1 MFRTNSSR
9 EFYPEMVNIEDLVP
23 QDHLLRKINE
33 TIDFSFIA
41 EKCRPLYCE
50 DNGRPCIDPI
60 MLFKMLLIGYLYG
73 IRSERRLIEEIRVNI
88 AYRWFVGLSL
98 TDPVPHHST
107 FSQNRRRRFQQST
120 IYQEIFDEIILQ
132 AIDHGFIDGKQL
144 FTDSTFLKAN
154 ASKSK
159 FKKQKVT
166 VTPKD
171 YMDEL
176 EKAID
181 EDRIQHGKKPFKK
194 KRIQLKEREIRV
206 STTDPDSGYM
216 VRDGKP
222 EGFFYLDH
230 RTVDGKYNFITD
242 VYVTPGN
249 VHDSIPYLERL
260 DRQIDRFGFR
270 VEEVAL
276 DAGYLTIPICQG
288 LKGREIFAVI
298 AHRRFRPK
306 KGLFHKWQFKYI
318 PEKDVYLCPAKHE
331 LPYKTTNRSG
341 YREYKSNPKVC
352 QTCPFLSKCTHS
364 KTFTKTITRH
374 VWEDAKEWARHNRL
388 SDRGKQLYKRRGQ
401 TIERS
406 FADAKELHGLRYARY
421 RGLAKVTEQ
430 CLLTAVAQ
438 NVKKLALLLSKR
450 GKGFAIWLIGHI
462 RFTLSVYISEIYKTP
477 FLFRRTGWGLS
488 SISTPFPFGKGV
500 SAFLTIYA

>member
-1 MFRTNSSR
+1 MFRTNPSR
-9 EFYPEMVNIEDLVP
+9 EFQPETVNIEDLVP

-41 EKCRPLYCE
+41 EKCRPLYCQ
-50 DNGRPCIDPI
+50 DNGRPCIDPV
-60 MLFKMLLIGYLYG
+60 MLLKMLLIGYLYG

-98 TDPVPHHST
+98 TDPVPHHT
-107 FSQNRRRRFQQST
+107 IFSQNRRRRFQQSE
-120 IYQEIFDEIILQ
+120 IYQEIFDEIVLQ
-132 AIDHGFIDGKQL
+132 AMQHGFIEGKQL

-171 YMDEL
+171 YVEQL

-181 EDRIQHGKKPFKK
+181 EDRMQHGKKPFKK
-194 KRIQLKEREIRV
+194 KRIQLEEREIRV

-249 VHDSIPYLERL
+249 IHDSVPYLERL
-260 DRQIDRFGFR
+260 DRQINRFGFQ

-276 DAGYLTIPICQG
+276 DAGYLTMPICQG
-288 LKGREIFAVI
+288 LKEREIFAVI
-298 AHRRFRPK
+298 AHRSFRPK
-306 KGLFHKWQFKYI
+306 KGLFFKWQFKYI

-331 LPYKTTNRSG
+331 LSYKTTNRSG
-341 YREYKSNPKVC
+341 YREYKSNPQVC
-352 QTCPFLSKCTHS
+352 KNCPFLSKCTHS
-364 KTFTKTITRH
+364 KTYTKTITRH
-374 VWEDAKEWARHNRL
+374 VWEDAKEWARQNRL
-388 SDRGKQLYKRRGQ
+388 SERGKQLYKRRSQ

-421 RGLAKVTEQ
+421 RGLAKVREQ
-430 CLLTAVAQ
+430 CLLIAVAQ
-438 NVKKLALLLSKR
+438 NIKKMALLLSKR
-450 GKGFAIWLIGHI
+450 GKGFVIRLIYQI
-462 RFTLSVYISEIYKTP
+462 
-477 FLFRRTGWGLS
+477 
-488 SISTPFPFGKGV
+488 
-500 SAFLTIYA
+500 